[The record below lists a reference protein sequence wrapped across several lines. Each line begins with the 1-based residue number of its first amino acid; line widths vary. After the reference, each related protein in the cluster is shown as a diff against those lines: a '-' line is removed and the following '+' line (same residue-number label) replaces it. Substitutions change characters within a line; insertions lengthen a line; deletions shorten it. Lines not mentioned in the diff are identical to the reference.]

1 MFAKTAL
8 AAALALSCALAAPY
22 EPYDHDAMIKTVP
35 DGSRALDIGGIY
47 RSVDNLCV
55 HACEY
60 PLKFD
65 SEKDA
70 EAAYQDARALEEIFK
85 FLSQELFKKDIDAK
99 DRYEFEHKFARIYV
113 IQHNFDIKG
122 AAEKADALYDKLV
135 QEAPKDGEIRTEYGE
150 FLLNSSRDQKAQQ
163 MLSSA
168 LELGSMRA
176 HHALA
181 LFSLMHDD
189 KEGAIKHL
197 QAYLEAY
204 PKNSS
209 AAQLLEGLKS
219 GNIKIEKKQQ

>member
-1 MFAKTAL
+1 MFTKTAL

-22 EPYDHDAMIKTVP
+22 EPYDHDAMIKTAP

-47 RSVDNLCV
+47 RSVDNLCA

-60 PLKFD
+60 PLNFD

-70 EAAYQDARALEEIFK
+70 EAAYQDARVLEEIFK

-113 IQHNFDIKG
+113 IQHIFDIIG

-135 QEAPKDGEIRTEYGE
+135 QEEPKNGEIRTEYGE

-163 MLSSA
+163 ML
-168 LELGSMRA
+168 LG
-176 HHALA
+176 ALA

>member
-1 MFAKTAL
+1 M
-8 AAALALSCALAAPY
+8 
-22 EPYDHDAMIKTVP
+22 
-35 DGSRALDIGGIY
+35 
-47 RSVDNLCV
+47 
-55 HACEY
+55 
-60 PLKFD
+60 
-65 SEKDA
+65 
-70 EAAYQDARALEEIFK
+70 QEE
-85 FLSQELFKKDIDAK
+85 
-99 DRYEFEHKFARIYV
+99 
-113 IQHNFDIKG
+113 
-122 AAEKADALYDKLV
+122 
-135 QEAPKDGEIRTEYGE
+135 PKDGEIRTEYGE

-163 MLSSA
+163 MLLGA

-209 AAQLLEGLKS
+209 AAQLLKGLKS

>member
-1 MFAKTAL
+1 
-8 AAALALSCALAAPY
+8 
-22 EPYDHDAMIKTVP
+22 MIKTVP
-35 DGSRALDIGGIY
+35 GGSRALDIGGIY
-47 RSVDNLCV
+47 RSVDNLCA

-60 PLKFD
+60 PLSFD

-70 EAAYQDARALEEIFK
+70 EAVYQDARVLEEIFK

-197 QAYLEAY
+197 SLIHISEPTRPY
-204 PKNSS
+204 
-209 AAQLLEGLKS
+209 
-219 GNIKIEKKQQ
+219 